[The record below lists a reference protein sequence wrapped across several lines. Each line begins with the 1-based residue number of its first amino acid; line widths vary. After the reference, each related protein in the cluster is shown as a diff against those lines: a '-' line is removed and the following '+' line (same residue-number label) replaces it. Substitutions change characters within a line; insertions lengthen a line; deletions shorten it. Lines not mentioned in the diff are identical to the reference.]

1 MKDNWEE
8 AKLIELVIGKG
19 EYGLNAAACEYN
31 PNLNTYLRITDISI
45 DGRFIEEGKKSVNHP
60 DANNYFLESGDI
72 VFARTGAST
81 GKTYLFN
88 STSRKLV
95 FAGFLIR
102 FKPNPNKLEPY
113 FLKFVTQ
120 SLFYKNWVSIYSART
135 GQPGLNGNEFGDFNF
150 KVPPLPQQQKI
161 AQILSTCDMVL
172 EKTESAI
179 AKYQALKQ
187 GLLHDL
193 FTRGIDT
200 KTGQLRPAYS
210 EAPELYKETELGFVP
225 KEWEVEELGD
235 FLFLKSGEGITSE
248 DIFTF
253 ERFPVYGG
261 NGLRGY
267 TNSFTHDGE
276 YVLIGR
282 QGALCGNITLAKGK
296 FYASEH
302 AVIVTIIND
311 CNAKWVE
318 YKLRSMNLNQ
328 YSEASAQPGLSVGKI
343 NKLLI
348 KVPMGEEQNMIA
360 ERFYSLEN
368 KIHTEQQTLAKYGT
382 LKAGL
387 MQDLLSGKVGV
398 EGLLEKEV

>member
-1 MKDNWEE
+1 
-8 AKLIELVIGKG
+8 
-19 EYGLNAAACEYN
+19 
-31 PNLNTYLRITDISI
+31 
-45 DGRFIEEGKKSVNHP
+45 
-60 DANNYFLESGDI
+60 
-72 VFARTGAST
+72 
-81 GKTYLFN
+81 
-88 STSRKLV
+88 
-95 FAGFLIR
+95 
-102 FKPNPNKLEPY
+102 
-113 FLKFVTQ
+113 
-120 SLFYKNWVSIYSART
+120 
-135 GQPGLNGNEFGDFNF
+135 
-150 KVPPLPQQQKI
+150 
-161 AQILSTCDMVL
+161 
-172 EKTESAI
+172 
-179 AKYQALKQ
+179 
-187 GLLHDL
+187 
-193 FTRGIDT
+193 
-200 KTGQLRPAYS
+200 
-210 EAPELYKETELGFVP
+210 LYKETELGFVP